1 MHSGGMIT
9 TLPRLL
15 ALVCAVA
22 IAAPAYAA
30 SFTPEQET
38 DIVRVVREALK
49 KDPSI
54 LREAVEAIQ
63 ADQAR
68 QQADTARQAITQYHD
83 AIFDEADP
91 AVGAAHGITVVE
103 FYDTRCP
110 YCRQLEPGIQDWLRN
125 SADVR
130 IAYKDMPILGPP
142 SVVAARALLAA
153 QRQGGYAKLRDML
166 MATPPDVTT
175 DAIHGMAISAGLDWP
190 RLQKDMADPAIQGRL
205 DDSIQLARQLGIE
218 GTPGF
223 VVGNRLVIG
232 SDLGALKDAVDAT
245 RAKN

>member
-1 MHSGGMIT
+1 MIT
-9 TLPRLL
+9 ILLRLAVL
-15 ALVCAVA
+15 LCALA
-22 IAAPAYAA
+22 IAAPGYAA
-30 SFTPEQET
+30 SFTPEQEA

-54 LREAVEAIQ
+54 LQEAVQAIQ

-68 QQADTARQAITQYHD
+68 QQADTAHQAITQYHD
-83 AIFDEADP
+83 QIFDEADP
-91 AVGAAHGITVVE
+91 AVGAPHGITVVE

-110 YCRQLEPGIQDWLRN
+110 YCRQIEPGIRDWLRN

-142 SVVAARALLAA
+142 SIMAARALLAA
-153 QRQGGYAKLRDML
+153 QRQDGYAKLRELL
-166 MATPPDVTT
+166 MAAPPDFTM
-175 DAIHGMAISAGLDWP
+175 DAIHGMATEAGLDWA
-190 RLQKDMADPAIQGRL
+190 RLQKDMADPAIQRRL
-205 DDSIQLARQLGIE
+205 ESTIQLAKQLGIE

-232 SDLGALKDAVDAT
+232 SDLGELKDAVDVA
-245 RAKN
+245 RGKK